1 VRVSKDIKQA
11 ASRKAT
17 QATFLQTLSAVLW
30 SFFGVRKAKDYAD
43 DMQRLNPVHVI
54 VVGVLVAAAFVLGL
68 LAIVNYVVG
77 SA

>member
-1 VRVSKDIKQA
+1 MSKDIKEA
-11 ASRKAT
+11 ASRKGT

-54 VVGVLVAAAFVLGL
+54 IVGVLVAVAFVLGL
-68 LAIVNYVVG
+68 LAIVNLVVG

>member
-1 VRVSKDIKQA
+1 MSKDIKEA
-11 ASRKAT
+11 ASRKGT

-54 VVGVLVAAAFVLGL
+54 VVGILVAAAFVIGL
-68 LAIVNYVVG
+68 LIIVNLVVG